1 LPYELELM
9 AKDELLKEKRE
20 RWHAE
25 LVKDVYMTETL
36 NVLTDLTSDDINA
49 TSIKSKKKKKVKE
62 KLASK

>member
-1 LPYELELM
+1 M

-25 LVKDVYMTETL
+25 LMKDVYMTETL
-36 NVLTDLTSDDINA
+36 NVLTDLTSDDVKA
-49 TSIKSKKKKKVKE
+49 TLVKTKKTKKVKE